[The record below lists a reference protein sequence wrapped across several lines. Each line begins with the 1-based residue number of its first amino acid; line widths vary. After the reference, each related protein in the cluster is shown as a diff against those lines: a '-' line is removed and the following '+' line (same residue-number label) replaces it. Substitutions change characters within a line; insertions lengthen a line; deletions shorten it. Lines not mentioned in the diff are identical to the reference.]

1 MKKSVNPIVYKSAS
15 VRNLPVPVQSSS
27 SYCSTMDSEEPPYES
42 AEEEAY
48 NRVVG
53 ELAKTELEC
62 SSRIG
67 ILQQEASRLASRLG
81 DSNSGVGDGSPAA
94 GLINKTVEALD
105 PIHRNLSSNS
115 SRSWV
120 DAVKRNVSSLVGHN
134 LTVVPGDSGC
144 PTCPGSTLVRECPPC
159 EECRPCNLDPGTAGG
174 SSSDGCVPHPPL
186 VSDHSEAVEVPMAFL
201 VGALAS
207 LLVLAVAVLVGVLL
221 RYLPIVVSGLLF
233 IGVLALVWRLSS
245 KYPEAARRLG
255 ARAWGALRSGVS
267 AVVERLFGR
276 NHPEVSA
283 NYCLY
288 EEVE

>member
-1 MKKSVNPIVYKSAS
+1 
-15 VRNLPVPVQSSS
+15 
-27 SYCSTMDSEEPPYES
+27 MDSEEPPYES

-67 ILQQEASRLASRLG
+67 ILQQEASRLALRLG
-81 DSNSGVGDGSPAA
+81 DNNSGEGDGSPAV

-144 PTCPGSTLVRECPPC
+144 PTCPDPTLVRECPPC
-159 EECRPCNLDPGTAGG
+159 EECRPCDLDPGASGG
-174 SSSDGCVPHPPL
+174 SPSDGCGPHAHGDPDPIIL
-186 VSDHSEAVEVPMAFL
+186 ATPEAIL
-201 VGALAS
+201 VGAAAAVLI
-207 LLVLAVAVLVGVLL
+207 LVLAAAIAIIV
-221 RYLPIVVSGLLF
+221 RYLPIFTSGLL
-233 IGVLALVWRLSS
+233 ILTVIVLVWYFSS
-245 KYPEAARRLG
+245 VYPEAARRLG
-255 ARAWGALRSGVS
+255 TRILGALRSAATSIVDR
-267 AVVERLFGR
+267 VLGR
-276 NHPEVSA
+276 RHPEVK
-283 NYCLY
+283 
-288 EEVE
+288 